1 MEGSEDVSLM
11 LGEDKGIV
19 CVGEVGG
26 GEGGLHHLS
35 WII

>member
-19 CVGEVGG
+19 CLGVGRGVY
-26 GEGGLHHLS
+26 
-35 WII
+35 II